1 MNQTR
6 KGTIMS
12 NTTEEIDRVVKE
24 HNVSMNG
31 LDRHTLERLSDIY
44 HATYISDVKKFVE
57 AVAEFKDCPMDYSK
71 LIHCCH
77 TMDSVKE
84 AYIRHR
90 CYWIHFNPVDT
101 VKE

>member
-1 MNQTR
+1 MNQTI
-6 KGTIMS
+6 KGAIMS
-12 NTTEEIDRVVKE
+12 DTTDQIDRVVNQ
-24 HNVSMNG
+24 HSVSMNG
-31 LDRHTLERLSDIY
+31 LDTATLERLSDIY
-44 HATYISDVKKFVE
+44 HKTYISDFKKFVD

-77 TMDSVKE
+77 MMDSVKE

-90 CYWIHFNPVDT
+90 CYWIHFNPIDS